1 MLVIVG
7 DVLWGM
13 VVEPAVVMVGNTVV
27 GGVTR
32 VVVVPAGVMVITVI
46 NLTPSAQ
53 PQKKK

>member
-1 MLVIVG
+1 MVVVG
-7 DVLWGM
+7 VVLWGV
-13 VVEPAVVMVGNTVV
+13 VVEPADVMVGNTVV